1 MSVIHVVYLLCSPVL
16 CGCVLNDAV
25 QYVHYSDIRRPN
37 LVDCAFSYVPPTSL
51 SRPPW
56 PELPVLDPEE
66 DGQKHQ
72 GKWVG
77 LSLTVKVEY
86 VDC

>member
-1 MSVIHVVYLLCSPVL
+1 ML
-16 CGCVLNDAV
+16 CGYVLNDVV
-25 QYVHYSDIRRPN
+25 QYVTYSDIRRHN
-37 LVDCAFSYVPPTSL
+37 LVNCAFSYVPPTSI

-66 DGQKHQ
+66 EGKKHQ

-77 LSLTVKVEY
+77 LSLTVIVEY
-86 VDC
+86 GDC